1 VECAIY
7 IWRGNLEVVKKAI
20 ISGIV
25 FSSIL
30 LVGCSDEQNEEQG
43 QAQSLVDEVEID
55 TNEIESLQTQN
66 QFLNEQ
72 NQHLVTTIKQV
83 IDNLSD
89 EEMLEL
95 SQNQFLYELQ
105 INGESIP
112 KNGQVT
118 ISARDV
124 EILLSEKGLGYD
136 FLPDEWLEKG
146 KISGNYIDHLLNFDT
161 TNWQPIGTDGTVN
174 TAQGYQ
180 SADIKAGQQYTF
192 NITDELRERLKIDTN
207 LIQIEVN

>member
-1 VECAIY
+1 M
-7 IWRGNLEVVKKAI
+7 VKKAI

-30 LVGCSDEQNEEQG
+30 LVGCSDVQNEEQG
-43 QAQSLVDEVEID
+43 QAQSLVNEVEID

-95 SQNQFLYELQ
+95 SRNQFLYELQ

-112 KNGQVT
+112 KNGQIT
-118 ISARDV
+118 ISAGDV
-124 EILLSEKGLGYD
+124 EILLSELGLGYD

>member
-1 VECAIY
+1 M
-7 IWRGNLEVVKKAI
+7 VKKAI

-43 QAQSLVDEVEID
+43 QAQSLVNEVEID

-95 SQNQFLYELQ
+95 SRNQFLYELQ

-118 ISARDV
+118 ISAGDV

-161 TNWQPIGTDGTVN
+161 KIGRKSGLM
-174 TAQGYQ
+174 A
-180 SADIKAGQQYTF
+180 
-192 NITDELRERLKIDTN
+192 L
-207 LIQIEVN
+207 LIQHKVINQQI

>member
-1 VECAIY
+1 M
-7 IWRGNLEVVKKAI
+7 VKKAI
-20 ISGIV
+20 NSGIV

-43 QAQSLVDEVEID
+43 QAQSLVNEVEID

-95 SQNQFLYELQ
+95 SRNQFLYELQ

-118 ISARDV
+118 ISAGDV
-124 EILLSEKGLGYD
+124 EILLSEKGLGYY

-161 TNWQPIGTDGTVN
+161 ENWQKIGTDGTVN

-192 NITDELRERLKIDTN
+192 NITDELRERLKIEIN

>member
-1 VECAIY
+1 MY
-7 IWRGNLEVVKKAI
+7 GKLLKNAI

-30 LVGCSDEQNEEQG
+30 LVGCSEQNEEQG

-55 TNEIESLQTQN
+55 TNEIESFQTQN
-66 QFLNEQ
+66 QFLNER
-72 NQHLVTTIKQV
+72 NQHLVSTIKHV

-95 SQNQFLYELQ
+95 SRDQFLYELQ

-118 ISARDV
+118 ISAGDV

-136 FLPDEWLEKG
+136 FLPNEWLEKG

-161 TNWQPIGTDGTVN
+161 TNWLAIGTDGTVN

-180 SADIKAGQQYTF
+180 SANIKAGQQYTF
-192 NITDELRERLKIDTN
+192 NITDELRERLKIDNN
-207 LIQIEVN
+207 LIQIEVK

>member
-1 VECAIY
+1 M
-7 IWRGNLEVVKKAI
+7 VKKAI

-43 QAQSLVDEVEID
+43 QAQSLVNEVEID

-95 SQNQFLYELQ
+95 SRNQFLYELQ

-112 KNGQVT
+112 KNGRVT
-118 ISARDV
+118 ISAGDV

-161 TNWQPIGTDGTVN
+161 ENWQQIGTDGTVN

-192 NITDELRERLKIDTN
+192 NITDELRERLKIEIN